1 MIYTNTYE
9 SPLGHILLAGDD
21 EGLTGLWFTEGGRY
35 IGLGLKK
42 DAVFRDTDYFEQTKE
57 WLDIYFTGKDP
68 HFMPKI
74 HLVGSAFRNRVG
86 EIMCEIP
93 FGETVTYGQIAET
106 IAKEKS
112 ISRMSA
118 QAVGGAVGHN
128 PICIIVP
135 CHRVVGT
142 NGCLTGY
149 GGGIMR
155 KKALLELE
163 GADMS
168 KFTVPTKGTTL

>member
-9 SPLGHILLAGDD
+9 SRLGHILLAGDE

-42 DAVFRDTDYFEQTKE
+42 DAVSRETDYFEQTKE
-57 WLDIYFTGKDP
+57 WLDIYFTGRDP
-68 HFMPKI
+68 GFMPKI
-74 HLVGSAFRNRVG
+74 HLVGSDFRNRVG
-86 EIMCEIP
+86 EIMCESP
-93 FGETVTYGQIAET
+93 FGETVTYGWIAER
-106 IAKEKS
+106 IAKDRGLQK
-112 ISRMSA
+112 MSA

-142 NGCLTGY
+142 NGSLTGY

-155 KKALLELE
+155 KHALLELE
-163 GADMS
+163 GVDMS
-168 KFTVPTKGTTL
+168 AFYIPKKGTAL